1 MLHGVNHDLG
11 ASIRD
16 KRDELKTIA
25 ASATKFHAPR
35 LPWTS
40 RGRELNSQA
49 LQSVHKV
56 IGNSWFV
63 STTALTR
70 LIHRLPQR
78 HTRLSGHPCT
88 SRPGSMYWLDSR

>member
-25 ASATKFHAPR
+25 SSATKFHAPR